1 MEDLKVP
8 TENNACVMTAIGE
21 LQMEKRSL
29 PADPGPYDVV
39 VAPKK
44 TGLCGSDLHV
54 FLEGRAGESVF
65 DKPMI
70 LGHEAAGV
78 VSKVGSAVTT
88 LNVGD
93 RVAMEPGICCLRCE
107 FCKGGSYG
115 QCGDFKFAA
124 ADGFDGTLQ
133 GFFTIPADFCYRL
146 PDNVTM
152 EEGALIEPL
161 AVAVMAVQSVAKMP
175 HNANVAVFG
184 AGPVGLLT
192 MAVAKAL
199 GARRILAIDVQP
211 HRLEFAKNYAA
222 TDIHVAIPKEQ
233 GEDNMTYAK
242 RHGKVIFEKFGFG
255 ERGEGIDLVIEC
267 SGAEVCVQTGIWL
280 VKRRGTCVQV
290 GAGPANNLIPM
301 SIFVNKEVRL
311 IGSLRY
317 GPGCYALAVD
327 LVRQGRIQLKPLLTH
342 RFPFNEASKAFETT
356 KKGTGPDGK
365 MAIKTIIDG
374 PIA

>member
-1 MEDLKVP
+1 YYP
-8 TENNACVMTAIGE
+8 HI
-21 LQMEKRSL
+21 S
-29 PADPGPYDVV
+29 VV

-44 TGLCGSDLHV
+44 TGLCGSDMHI

-65 DKPMI
+65 DKPLI

-78 VSKVGSAVTT
+78 VAKVGSQVTN
-88 LNVGD
+88 LKIGD
-93 RVAMEPGICCLRCE
+93 RVAMEPGICCMRCE
-107 FCKGGSYG
+107 FCKSGSYG

-133 GFFTIPADFCYRL
+133 GFFSIPADFCYKL
-146 PDNVTM
+146 PENVSM
-152 EEGALIEPL
+152 EEGALVEPL
-161 AVAVMAVQSVAKMP
+161 AVAVMAVESVAKMP

-211 HRLEFAKNYAA
+211 HRLDFAKDYAA
-222 TDIHVAIPKEQ
+222 TDIHVALPKEA

-242 RHGKVIFEKFGFG
+242 RHGKAIMEKFGFG
-255 ERGEGIDLVIEC
+255 ERGEGIDLVVEC

-317 GPGCYALAVD
+317 GPGCYTLAVD
-327 LVRQGRIQLKPLLTH
+327 LVRQGRINLKPLLTH
-342 RFPFNEASKAFETT
+342 RFPFAEASKAFETT
-356 KKGTGPDGK
+356 SKGRGPDGK

-374 PIA
+374 PIV

>member
-1 MEDLKVP
+1 MH
-8 TENNACVMTAIGE
+8 I
-21 LQMEKRSL
+21 
-29 PADPGPYDVV
+29 
-39 VAPKK
+39 
-44 TGLCGSDLHV
+44 

-65 DKPMI
+65 DKPLV

-78 VSKVGSAVTT
+78 VTKIGCNVTRF
-88 LNVGD
+88 NVGD
-93 RVAMEPGICCLRCE
+93 RIAMEPGICCLRCE
-107 FCKGGSYG
+107 FCLGGSYG
-115 QCGDFKFAA
+115 QCGEFKFAA

-133 GFFTIPADFCYRL
+133 SLFTIPEQFCYKL
-146 PDNVTM
+146 PENVTM
-152 EEGALIEPL
+152 AEDALVEPL
-161 AVAVMAVQSVAKMP
+161 SVAVMAVHSVAQMP
-175 HNANVAVFG
+175 HNANIAVLG
-184 AGPVGLLT
+184 AGPVGLLR

-211 HRLEFAKNYAA
+211 QRLEFAKQYAA
-222 TDIHVAIPKEQ
+222 TDVHLAIAKEA
-233 GEDNMTYAK
+233 GEDMMAYSK
-242 RHGKVIFEKFGFG
+242 RHAKHIMDKFGFG

-327 LVRQGRIQLKPLLTH
+327 LVRQGRIDLKPLITH
-342 RFPFNEASKAFETT
+342 RFVYCPAADYHARS
-356 KKGTGPDGK
+356 
-365 MAIKTIIDG
+365 
-374 PIA
+374 